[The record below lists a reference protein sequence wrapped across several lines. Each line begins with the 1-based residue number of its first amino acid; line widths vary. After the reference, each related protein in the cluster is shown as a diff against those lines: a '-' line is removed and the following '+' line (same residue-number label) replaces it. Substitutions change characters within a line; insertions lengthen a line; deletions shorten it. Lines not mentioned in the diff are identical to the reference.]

1 MNKLTPNAEGIDLL
15 LVNGNQFDSL
25 VLLNSTYEKNDDF
38 VNGFY
43 TESRR
48 LQTPEEGVM
57 LLLRAILAL
66 KSSSWI
72 EAWSSCSSVCST
84 GLAFIRFNEDRW
96 QSIFRSQEASIRY
109 YKRLQTELDNCA
121 GDSNGNL
128 VVEKNDLNEWGEF
141 SDDDFSDSDDDEE
154 DDFTNKPY
162 FEYAEQSNTKHT
174 HTKVLPK
181 FDTREVYVP
190 PKNTL
195 KVDSGLATYD

>member
-1 MNKLTPNAEGIDLL
+1 MRLGVHVRACAQQAWLSYALTKTAG
-15 LVNGNQFDSL
+15 
-25 VLLNSTYEKNDDF
+25 
-38 VNGFY
+38 
-43 TESRR
+43 
-48 LQTPEEGVM
+48 
-57 LLLRAILAL
+57 
-66 KSSSWI
+66 
-72 EAWSSCSSVCST
+72 
-84 GLAFIRFNEDRW
+84 

>member
-1 MNKLTPNAEGIDLL
+1 
-15 LVNGNQFDSL
+15 
-25 VLLNSTYEKNDDF
+25 
-38 VNGFY
+38 
-43 TESRR
+43 
-48 LQTPEEGVM
+48 
-57 LLLRAILAL
+57 
-66 KSSSWI
+66 
-72 EAWSSCSSVCST
+72 
-84 GLAFIRFNEDRW
+84 
-96 QSIFRSQEASIRY
+96 
-109 YKRLQTELDNCA
+109 LQTELDNCA

>member
-1 MNKLTPNAEGIDLL
+1 MRLGVHVRACAQQAWLSYALTKTAG
-15 LVNGNQFDSL
+15 
-25 VLLNSTYEKNDDF
+25 
-38 VNGFY
+38 
-43 TESRR
+43 
-48 LQTPEEGVM
+48 
-57 LLLRAILAL
+57 
-66 KSSSWI
+66 
-72 EAWSSCSSVCST
+72 
-84 GLAFIRFNEDRW
+84 

-162 FEYAEQSNTKHT
+162 FEDAEQSNTKHT
-174 HTKVLPK
+174 HTKLLPK

>member
-1 MNKLTPNAEGIDLL
+1 
-15 LVNGNQFDSL
+15 
-25 VLLNSTYEKNDDF
+25 
-38 VNGFY
+38 
-43 TESRR
+43 
-48 LQTPEEGVM
+48 M

-66 KSSSWI
+66 KCSSWI

-84 GLAFIRFNEDRW
+84 GQQAWLSYALTKTAG

-109 YKRLQTELDNCA
+109 YKRLQTELGNCA

-128 VVEKNDLNEWGEF
+128 VVDKKRPQWMEWVF
-141 SDDDFSDSDDDEE
+141 RRRLQCFSDSDDDEE

-162 FEYAEQSNTKHT
+162 FEDAEQSNTKHT
-174 HTKVLPK
+174 HTKLLPK

-195 KVDSGLATYD
+195 KVNSGLATYDWF

>member
-1 MNKLTPNAEGIDLL
+1 LRLGVHVRACAQQAWLSYALTKTAG
-15 LVNGNQFDSL
+15 
-25 VLLNSTYEKNDDF
+25 
-38 VNGFY
+38 
-43 TESRR
+43 
-48 LQTPEEGVM
+48 
-57 LLLRAILAL
+57 
-66 KSSSWI
+66 
-72 EAWSSCSSVCST
+72 
-84 GLAFIRFNEDRW
+84 

>member
-1 MNKLTPNAEGIDLL
+1 MRLGVHVRACAQQAWLSYALTKTAGE
-15 LVNGNQFDSL
+15 
-25 VLLNSTYEKNDDF
+25 
-38 VNGFY
+38 
-43 TESRR
+43 
-48 LQTPEEGVM
+48 
-57 LLLRAILAL
+57 
-66 KSSSWI
+66 
-72 EAWSSCSSVCST
+72 
-84 GLAFIRFNEDRW
+84 
-96 QSIFRSQEASIRY
+96 SIFRSQEASIRY

>member
-1 MNKLTPNAEGIDLL
+1 MIYLQYVVNGDDLMVTGYSEISLSQNIHMNKLTPNAEGIDLL

-25 VLLNSTYEKNDDF
+25 VLLNSTYEKIDDF

-43 TESRR
+43 TEIRR
-48 LQTPEEGVM
+48 LQTSEEGVM

-109 YKRLQTELDNCA
+109 YKRLQTAD
-121 GDSNGNL
+121 
-128 VVEKNDLNEWGEF
+128 
-141 SDDDFSDSDDDEE
+141 
-154 DDFTNKPY
+154 
-162 FEYAEQSNTKHT
+162 
-174 HTKVLPK
+174 
-181 FDTREVYVP
+181 
-190 PKNTL
+190 
-195 KVDSGLATYD
+195 

>member
-1 MNKLTPNAEGIDLL
+1 MTCPKMIVPF
-15 LVNGNQFDSL
+15 VN
-25 VLLNSTYEKNDDF
+25 TYEQIDDF

-43 TESRR
+43 TEIRR
-48 LQTPEEGVM
+48 LQNSEEGVM

-72 EAWSSCSSVCST
+72 EALSSCSSVCST

-96 QSIFRSQEASIRY
+96 QSIFRSQEARIRY

-141 SDDDFSDSDDDEE
+141 SDDDFSDIDDDEE

-162 FEYAEQSNTKHT
+162 FEYAEQSNTK
-174 HTKVLPK
+174 
-181 FDTREVYVP
+181 TR
-190 PKNTL
+190 TL
-195 KVDSGLATYD
+195 NCYRNSIPARCMYLRKIPLKWTCHVRLILIDSKVDSRI